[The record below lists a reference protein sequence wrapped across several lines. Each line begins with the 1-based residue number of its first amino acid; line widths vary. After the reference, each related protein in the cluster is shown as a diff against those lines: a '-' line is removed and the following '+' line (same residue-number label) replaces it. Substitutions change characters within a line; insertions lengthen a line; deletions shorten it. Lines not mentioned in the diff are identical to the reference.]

1 MDESL
6 IKQREENNSI
16 RLKIPFGIKLKSY
29 FDEIGVQIVD
39 HLKHLEKG
47 NWDFVTIEI
56 LELKFIQIRK
66 LKTAVDFLKRAGEI
80 NPFLGET
87 ISLRYC

>member
-1 MDESL
+1 MHAFEDHNELTHYLILFCLSYYIIRRMDESL

-56 LELKFIQIRK
+56 L
-66 LKTAVDFLKRAGEI
+66 D
-80 NPFLGET
+80 
-87 ISLRYC
+87 